1 MDIGVPRER
10 RASEYRVGITPAN
23 VQILHDEGHRIY
35 VEQGAGVGS
44 GYSDEDY
51 RRAGAILVYATEEA
65 FARAELVLKVARP
78 TPEETIW
85 LRSDQIV
92 CGFLYLPAARKS
104 RVQHFLNN
112 HVTAIGYETIQ
123 EDDGSLP
130 VLQPISEITGR
141 MCAQVAARLLEN
153 TSGGKGI
160 LLGGVPGVAPAEV
173 VVLGGGTVGVNAARV
188 FLGLGAN
195 VYLLDQ
201 DIKRLHFVDNL
212 FMGRVVTLMSN
223 PLNVDKMVRFADVV
237 VGAIQVPGARSP
249 ILINRELVRSM
260 KRRSIIMDVAVT
272 TGGCVETT
280 RPTTHTSPTY
290 IEEGII
296 HYCVPNMTG
305 IVARTATHAFN
316 NAAWPYIHSIASEGL
331 DAAIEKSPS
340 LARGVNT
347 RAGKILLPGLAAA
360 YNVSS

>member
-23 VQILHDEGHRIY
+23 VQTLHDEGHRIY

-51 RRAGAILVYATEEA
+51 RRAGATLVYSADEA
-65 FARAELVLKVARP
+65 FARADLLLKVARP
-78 TPEETIW
+78 TPEETGL

-104 RVQHFLNN
+104 RVQSFLNN
-112 HVTAIGYETIQ
+112 NVTAIGYETIQ

-130 VLQPISEITGR
+130 VLQPISEVTGR

-173 VVLGGGTVGVNAARV
+173 VILGGGVVGAQAARV
-188 FLGLGAN
+188 FLGQGAN
-195 VYLLDQ
+195 VYLLDK
-201 DIKRLHFVDNL
+201 DIKRLHYIDSL
-212 FMGRVVTLMSN
+212 FMGRVITLMSN

-249 ILINRELVRSM
+249 VLISRELVRSM
-260 KRRSIIMDVAVT
+260 KRRSIIIDVAVT
-272 TGGCVETT
+272 TGGCVETS
-280 RPTTHTSPTY
+280 RPTTHTATTY
-290 IEEGII
+290 IEEGVI

-316 NAAWPYIHSIASEGL
+316 NAVWPYIYSIASEGL

-340 LARGVNT
+340 LARGVNI
-347 RAGKILLPGLAAA
+347 RAGKIMLPGLAAA
-360 YNVSS
+360 YTMSS